1 MSFTLTTGGEGTV
14 ATAQVNWSLNNKTY
28 NFRSDN
34 NFLSWITTIFQVAD
48 AVADKSIDTNG
59 FVQVNLVAS
68 TDIDLLGATGTKV
81 DLFTVPAGYRLLARE
96 FSLLFT
102 EVVQS
107 GVMSGVTQPQ
117 LRAVKNNSGLT
128 ANAISNEIQLNTAGQ
143 TVQVVGNYWQT
154 SGSRGSATAQTGGAT
169 ATAGD
174 VISAYITSGLV
185 VGTNTYTTFKGRCA
199 LQGWMIPL

>member
-1 MSFTLTTGGEGTV
+1 MSFSLTTGGEGTV
-14 ATAQVNWSLNNKTY
+14 ATAQVNWSLNNQTY

-48 AVADKSIDTNG
+48 VIADKSVDTNG

-68 TDIDLLGATGTKV
+68 TDIDLLGAVGTKV
-81 DLFTVPAGYRLLARE
+81 DLFTVPAGYRFIARE

-102 EVVQS
+102 QVTQS

-117 LRAVKNNSGLT
+117 LRAVKNNSGT
-128 ANAISNEIQLNTAGQ
+128 STNAISNEIQLNLAGQ

-154 SGSRGSATAQTGGAT
+154 SGSRGSATATTGGAT
-169 ATAGD
+169 ATAGEI
-174 VISAYITSGLV
+174 ISAYITTAI
-185 VGTNTYTTFKGRCA
+185 VGGVNTYTVLKGRCA
-199 LQGWMIPL
+199 LQGWMLPL